1 MLFELP
7 FSVALHKEA
16 SPLPLQRKGDNRA
29 TQGKF
34 QRNFVMHLKK
44 LSILNFKNYP
54 EAELEFSSHVNCFT
68 GNNGEGK
75 TNVLDAIH
83 YLSFCKSFFNP
94 IDSQN
99 ILHEAPFF
107 LIQGLFDTGDKEEE
121 VYCGQKRNQ
130 KKQFKRNKKEYQRL
144 AEHIGLFPLV
154 MISPAD
160 SELITEGS
168 ESRRKFIDSVIAQFD
183 REYLEN
189 LIQYNK
195 VLSQRNALLKQIADI
210 GKFDKDSLEVWD
222 VQLIDY
228 GKKVFEKRKQ
238 FIDNFIPIF
247 QKYYELISGGREQ
260 VGIQYVSH
268 LNDAAFADVLAKAL
282 NRDKVMEY
290 TTVGIHKDD
299 LEFTING
306 HPLKKFAS
314 QGQQKSFLIAL
325 KLAQFDFIKNIKHV
339 TPILLLDDI
348 YDKLDDLRVK
358 QLMELVSSDHFGQL
372 FITDT
377 HPQRIVEL
385 FKTTDANFKVF
396 KIDNGNALEIIN
408 EELKIK
414 N

>member
-1 MLFELP
+1 
-7 FSVALHKEA
+7 
-16 SPLPLQRKGDNRA
+16 
-29 TQGKF
+29 
-34 QRNFVMHLKK
+34 MHLKK

-54 EAELEFSSHVNCFT
+54 EAQLEFSDHINCLT

-75 TNVLDAIH
+75 TNILDAIH

-99 ILHEAPFF
+99 ILHNAPFF
-107 LIQGLFDTGDKEEE
+107 LIQGFFDVNGNEEE
-121 VYCGQKRNQ
+121 VYCGLKRNQ

-144 AEHIGLFPLV
+144 AEHIGLLPLV

-195 VLSQRNALLKQIADI
+195 VLSQRNALLKQIADS
-210 GKFDKDSLEVWD
+210 GKFDKDSLEIWD
-222 VQLIDY
+222 VQLIEH

-238 FIDNFIPIF
+238 FITDFIAIF

-260 VGIQYVSH
+260 VGLKYISH
-268 LNDAAFADVLAKAL
+268 LNDNSFADVLAKAID
-282 NRDKVMEY
+282 RDRTMEY

-306 HPLKKFAS
+306 HSLKKYAS

-325 KLAQFDFIKNIKHV
+325 KLAQFDFIKKIKNI

-358 QLMELVSSDHFGQL
+358 QLMELVSSDNFGQL

-377 HPQRIVEL
+377 HPNRLANL
-385 FKTTDANFKVF
+385 FKTTNADFKVF
-396 KIDNGNALEIIN
+396 KINNGNAIEIIN

>member
-1 MLFELP
+1 MY
-7 FSVALHKEA
+7 
-16 SPLPLQRKGDNRA
+16 
-29 TQGKF
+29 
-34 QRNFVMHLKK
+34 LKK

-54 EAELEFSSHVNCFT
+54 EAELAFSSHVNCLT

-99 ILHEAPFF
+99 ILHEAPFL
-107 LIQGLFDTGDKEEE
+107 LIQGLFDLNDTEEE
-121 VYCGQKRNQ
+121 VYCGIKRNQ

-144 AEHIGLFPLV
+144 ADHIGLFPLV

-183 REYLEN
+183 REYLES

-195 VLSQRNALLKQIADI
+195 VLTQRNALLKQFASR
-210 GKFDKDSLEVWD
+210 GNFDKDSIEIWD
-222 VQLIDY
+222 MQLIEQ
-228 GKKVFEKRKQ
+228 GNKVFKKRTD
-238 FIDNFIPIF
+238 FINDFIFIF
-247 QKYYELISGGREQ
+247 QKYYELISGGQEQ

-268 LNDAAFADVLAKAL
+268 LNDTSFEEVLAKSL
-282 NRDKVMEY
+282 NRDRMTEY

-306 HPLKKFAS
+306 YPLKKYAS

-325 KLAQFDFIKNIKHV
+325 KLAQFDFIKNIKNF

-348 YDKLDDLRVK
+348 YDKLDDRRVK
-358 QLMELVSSDHFGQL
+358 HLMELVSSDHFGQL

-377 HPQRIVEL
+377 HPSRLADL
-385 FKTTDANFKVF
+385 FKNTKADFKVF
-396 KIDNGNALEIIN
+396 KITNGNTVELIK
-408 EELKIK
+408 EET
-414 N
+414 NA

>member
-1 MLFELP
+1 MY
-7 FSVALHKEA
+7 
-16 SPLPLQRKGDNRA
+16 
-29 TQGKF
+29 
-34 QRNFVMHLKK
+34 LKK
-44 LSILNFKNYP
+44 LSVLNFKNYP
-54 EAELEFSSHVNCFT
+54 ETELQFSSHINCIT

-107 LIQGLFDTGDKEEE
+107 LIQGSYNVNDKEEE
-121 VYCGQKRNQ
+121 IYCGLKRNQ

-144 AEHIGLFPLV
+144 ADHIGLFPLV

-168 ESRRKFIDSVIAQFD
+168 ESRRRFIDSVIAQFD
-183 REYLEN
+183 REYLES
-189 LIQYNK
+189 LISYNK
-195 VLSQRNALLKQIADI
+195 VLSHRNALLKQFGDNRR
-210 GKFDKDSLEVWD
+210 FDKDSLEIWD
-222 VQLIDY
+222 FQLIEF
-228 GKKVFEKRKQ
+228 GKKGHEARKK
-238 FIDNFIPIF
+238 FINSFIPIF
-247 QKYYELISGGREQ
+247 QRYYELISGAREV

-268 LNDAAFADVLAKAL
+268 LNDAAFEDVLEKAL
-282 NRDKVMEY
+282 PRDRAIEY

-306 HPLKKFAS
+306 YPLKKYAS

-325 KLAQFDFIKNIKHV
+325 KLAQFDFMKSIKKI

-358 QLMELVSSDHFGQL
+358 QLMELVRSDNFGQL

-377 HPQRIVEL
+377 HLTRLSDL
-385 FKTTDANFKVF
+385 FNTSGADFKVF
-396 KIDNGNALEIIN
+396 KINNGNAIEIGN
-408 EELKIK
+408 SFLGNRE
-414 N
+414 

>member
-1 MLFELP
+1 MY
-7 FSVALHKEA
+7 
-16 SPLPLQRKGDNRA
+16 
-29 TQGKF
+29 
-34 QRNFVMHLKK
+34 LKK
-44 LSILNFKNYP
+44 ISLINFKNYL
-54 EAELEFSSHVNCFT
+54 EAELEFSGHINCFT

-99 ILHEAPFF
+99 ILHDAPFF
-107 LIQGLFDTGDKEEE
+107 LIQGVFGTNDKEDE
-121 VYCGQKRNQ
+121 VYCGLKRNQ
-130 KKQFKRNKKEYQRL
+130 KKQFKRNKKEYSRL
-144 AEHIGLFPLV
+144 AEHIGLYPLV

-189 LIQYNK
+189 LITYNK
-195 VLSQRNALLKQIADI
+195 VLSHRNALLKQIADS
-210 GKFDKDSLEVWD
+210 GKFDKTALEIWD

-228 GKKVFEKRKQ
+228 GKKIFDKRNN
-238 FIDNFIPIF
+238 FIDSFISIF
-247 QKYYELISGGREQ
+247 QNYYELISGGKEK
-260 VGIQYVSH
+260 VGIDYTSH
-268 LNDAAFADVLAKAL
+268 LKENAFEIVLANAI
-282 NRDKVMEY
+282 NRDRAMQY

-306 HPLKKFAS
+306 HSLKKFAS

-325 KLAQFDFIKNIKHV
+325 KLAQFDFIKNIKQV

-358 QLMELVSSDHFGQL
+358 QLMELVSTDNFGQL

-377 HPQRIVEL
+377 HPTRLSDL
-385 FKTTDANFKVF
+385 FSKTNADYKVF
-396 KIDNGNALEIIN
+396 KIVNGNASNISNSKFQISPLTSNI
-408 EELKIK
+408 
-414 N
+414 